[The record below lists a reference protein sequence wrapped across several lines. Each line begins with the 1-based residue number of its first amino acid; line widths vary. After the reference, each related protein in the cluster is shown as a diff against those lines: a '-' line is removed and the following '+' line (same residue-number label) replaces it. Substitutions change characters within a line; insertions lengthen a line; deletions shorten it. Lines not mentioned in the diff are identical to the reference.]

1 MYGRRKIRYRIHS
14 EGYTSWKRGER
25 PDISQKRDIV
35 ESIEMSISQPN
46 GELIFDTEKFSSQVF
61 PTPHNMIFI
70 SHLSKEV
77 SVAKGVA
84 HILEYSLSHIRP
96 VRCFIDSEYWGNA
109 YLALDKLQKK
119 YAVENEYYD
128 LHKCNDIAKNVYAML
143 SMALQKA
150 IKESMMFIFV
160 PPAGQ
165 NTTVDM
171 KTLPIESPWIAQELL
186 TSSLIPECMRKSACK
201 NFSVAADVHFTYEA
215 PIEHLSEE
223 TVLGLIEQLINSI

>member
-1 MYGRRKIRYRIHS
+1 MYGMRKIRYRVHR
-14 EGYTSWKRGER
+14 EGYTSWNSGAR
-25 PDISQKRDIV
+25 PDIGKKRDIV
-35 ESIEMSISQPN
+35 ESIEQSISQAN
-46 GELIFDTEKFSSQVF
+46 GELIFDAEEFSSRVF

-77 SVAKGVA
+77 TAAKWVAR
-84 HILEYSLSHIRP
+84 ILECKLSHIHP

-109 YLALDKLQKK
+109 YQALNILQNQ
-119 YAVENEYYD
+119 YAVKNGRYG

-143 SMALQKA
+143 SLALQKA

-171 KTLPIESPWIAQELL
+171 ETLSTESPWIAQELL
-186 TSSLIPECMRKSACK
+186 TSSLIPECMRKLACE
-201 NFSVAADVHFTYEA
+201 NFSAAADVHFTYEA
-215 PIEHLSEE
+215 PIAHLSEA
-223 TVLGLIEQLINSI
+223 TVLGLIEQLNQ